1 MRKVIYALS
10 VSLDGFIETGDGD
23 LDWGMPDE
31 ALHRHFNE
39 QDRMTDVA
47 LYGRRLYETMAI
59 FWPNVNDDSD
69 YPEYILEYARI
80 WKKLPKVVF
89 SSTLKEV
96 GWNSRLAKGDLA
108 TEVKQLKEQP
118 GERIS
123 VGGATLAASLTAL
136 GLIDEYWLY
145 VNPVILGSGKPYFG
159 PGSGRF
165 NLRLLESH
173 TFSCGVVQLKY
184 ERVREKV
191 D

>member
-1 MRKVIYALS
+1 MCKVIYAMS

-47 LYGRRLYETMAI
+47 LYGRRLYETMAV
-59 FWPNVNDDSD
+59 FWPNVDDDSD

-80 WKKLPKVVF
+80 WKNLPKVVF

-108 TEVKQLKEQP
+108 TEVKQLKDQP

-145 VNPVILGSGKPYFG
+145 VSPVVLGSGKPFFG
-159 PGSGRF
+159 AQSGRI
-165 NLRLLESH
+165 NLKLIESH
-173 TFSCGVVQLKY
+173 TFGCGVVLLKY
-184 ERVREKV
+184 ERVREG
-191 D
+191 